1 MNRIFEEIKAVPGVL
16 GVFALHAKKGILQ
29 SAVPPLFK
37 AEKLLEVSR
46 QLLKIYTVTRMNLKA
61 MQDISLHFDGS
72 VLVLRQISDL
82 LFLVVIGEPQV
93 NTNMLSM
100 SLSLA
105 AEDLPADL
113 PTAAAPVPPP
123 AANAARSL
131 EEIRN
136 SGTLTAPLRKVE
148 EVLSQVMGPVA
159 GLILEESL
167 EEWLRS
173 GSASFEGLPKLVTI
187 LNRELA
193 DPEKVREFQDLLGP
207 YGQSG

>member
-37 AEKLLEVSR
+37 TEKLLEVSR

-72 VLVLRQISDL
+72 VLVLRQS
-82 LFLVVIGEPQV
+82 QV

-105 AEDLPADL
+105 AEDLPAEL
-113 PTAAAPVPPP
+113 PRPETAGAQPAVAAAKSPD
-123 AANAARSL
+123 
-131 EEIRN
+131 EIRKT
-136 SGTLTAPLRKVE
+136 GPLMAPLQKIE
-148 EVLSQVMGPVA
+148 EALSQLMGPVA
-159 GLILEESL
+159 GLILDEAL
-167 EEWLRS
+167 EEWGRS

-187 LNRELA
+187 LSREMG
-193 DPEKVREFQDLLGP
+193 DPEKVQDFQGLLGP
-207 YGQSG
+207 YGQAG